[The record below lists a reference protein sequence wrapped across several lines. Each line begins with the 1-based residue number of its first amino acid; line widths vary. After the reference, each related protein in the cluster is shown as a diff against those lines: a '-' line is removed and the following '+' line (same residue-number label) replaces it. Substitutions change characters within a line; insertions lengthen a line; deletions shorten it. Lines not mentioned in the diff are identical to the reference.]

1 MDCILN
7 FVYDVWD
14 EENNVPKPNRL
25 KTYNH
30 PDDIEGVTWR
40 ISTDPMKVFADVKI
54 NNRRMEDVEKY
65 PEEVF
70 FYHVW
75 NINCYNNRFFSEGIL
90 PVDLD
95 VIEKVKKHDNLY
107 LIIMNEC
114 EFEKKQALERLDN
127 IVKSIGLNPKK
138 VWFIHNGEKL
148 PEHKI
153 ELNTEINV
161 HATRSMA
168 TALKMN
174 MNIEFKGNKD
184 QGSFFLCMNR
194 SPRIHRYGILC
205 LLKRYGI
212 LDDTNWSLVCGWDFN
227 DRKYLFKE
235 IFNFDDVLNLNNEIS
250 YFTSLEVKK
259 GNYELEYAGL
269 DNRNA
274 QDLPNEPKTFENS
287 YVNIVT
293 ETNFVGDD
301 IHITEKSFKPFFYYQ
316 FPLMLAS
323 YHHIKYFKKAYP
335 GLDFFDDVI
344 DHSYDDIENDRD
356 RLMAFF
362 ERVKYMHDNK
372 DFFIRFYNSNK
383 HRFVK
388 NYEYLTNYT
397 NQYDHD
403 FFLKLSQTKVPSNV
417 FLNLVYDTWDEE
429 KQEPIQMNCRD
440 VFYESFL
447 QERDSFVNSLGFPSE
462 YIRRFPLR
470 EVDNHPNKK
479 FFFFITHTPG
489 QSFIRIMEGN
499 SPMQQEVIDCL
510 KRNPNFNVIFG
521 NEQEYEHYHSF
532 KALHYWLKMNG
543 IDGKQIYMVNNN
555 IDLKSYKERLN
566 SDINVFSTSKVSTHI
581 YIAMSHCMPNLEY
594 KEEKVGKLFL
604 CHNRRVRP
612 HRYGLLALLKK
623 ENLLD
628 DVDWSLVSGYEAANF
643 DYVSWYRDIFDIWDL
658 KELLPE
664 IDYFHSVDM
673 KKCMFEE
680 EKTWFDNRENPDGVY
695 WGETYTEPTYME
707 SYFNI
712 VTESEYSSNTI
723 HISEKSFKP
732 FVTYQFPLILASPK
746 HIHAIRKRYGFDFFD
761 DVIDHSYD
769 LELNHSER
777 LVKFVKEIKRIQEN
791 KEFFIEFYKNNKE
804 RFIKNHELS
813 KKLTHDTND
822 KDFLKKLT
830 GLYDYEFEIGVRRV
844 NEDFEDDFYDKQLER
859 YEQSGIEPKDAIE
872 VENQKLIEEILDNVI
887 PKPPVKRNLI

>member
-25 KTYNH
+25 KTYH
-30 PDDIEGVTWR
+30 HQDDIEGVTWR

-65 PEEVF
+65 PDEVF

-75 NINCYNNRFFSEGIL
+75 NINCYNNRFFSENIL
-90 PVDLD
+90 PVDLE
-95 VIEKVKKHDNLY
+95 VIDAVKKYDNLF

-114 EFEKKQALERLDN
+114 EFEKKQALERLDS
-127 IVKSIGLNPKK
+127 IVKSLDLNPKK
-138 VWFIHNGEKL
+138 VWYIHNGEKL
-148 PEHKI
+148 PEHKKEI
-153 ELNTEINV
+153 GTEINV

-174 MNIEFKGNKD
+174 MNIEFKEDKD
-184 QGSFFLCMNR
+184 EGSFFLCMNR
-194 SPRIHRYGILC
+194 SPRIHRYAILC
-205 LLKRYGI
+205 LLKKYDI
-212 LDDTNWSLVCGWDFN
+212 LNDTNWSLVCGWDFN
-227 DRKYLFKE
+227 DRMYHFKE
-235 IFNFDDVLNLNNEIS
+235 IFNIDDVLDLNNEIS

-259 GNYELEYAGL
+259 GNYELEYGGL

-287 YVNIVT
+287 YFNIVT

-323 YHHIKYFKKAYP
+323 YHHIKYFKRAYP

-362 ERVKYMHDNK
+362 EQVKRIYSNK
-372 DFFIRFYNSNK
+372 HHYINFYKKNK
-383 HRFVK
+383 HRFIK

-403 FFLKLSQTKVPSNV
+403 FFTKLSQTKVGSNV
-417 FLNLVYDTWDEE
+417 YLNLVYDTWDEE
-429 KQEPIQMNCRD
+429 TQEPIQMNCRD

-470 EVDNHPNKK
+470 DVDKYPNKK

-489 QSFIRIMEGN
+489 QSYIRIMEGN

-521 NEQEYEHYHSF
+521 NEQEYEHFHSF
-532 KALHYWLKMNG
+532 KALHYWLKFQG
-543 IDGKQIYMVNNN
+543 INAEQIYMVNNN

-581 YIAMSHCMPNLEY
+581 YIAMTFMMPDLKF
-594 KEEKVGKLFL
+594 KEEKTGKLFL

-612 HRYGLLALLKK
+612 HRYGLLALMKR
-623 ENLLD
+623 EGILD
-628 DVDWSLVSGYEAANF
+628 DVDWSLVSGYEAFNF

-680 EKTWFDNRENPDGVY
+680 EKTWFDDRENPDGVY
-695 WGETYTEPTYME
+695 WGETYTSPTYEE

-769 LELNHSER
+769 LELNHTER
-777 LVKFVKEIKRIQEN
+777 LRKFVKELKRIQEN
-791 KEFFIEFYKNNKE
+791 KEFFIDFYKKNKE
-804 RFIKNHELS
+804 RFVKNHELS
-813 KKLTHDTND
+813 KKLTHDTSD
-822 KDFLKKLT
+822 KDFLKKLS
-830 GLYDYEFEIGVRRV
+830 GLYEYEFETGVRRV

-859 YEQSGIEPKDAIE
+859 YEESGFHPQDSVE
-872 VENQKLIEEILDNVI
+872 VETQQLIEEKLKEVI
-887 PKPPVKRNLI
+887 PVIVKKNLI